1 MPRVRVIS
9 FDLWDT
15 VFADDSDE
23 PKRRQ
28 LGLPPKREERRD
40 LVHRFLSRHTPIDRA
55 LVDCAYDT
63 TDAAFRQVWHRQ
75 HVTWTV
81 EERLRI
87 LLGGLKRSLPD
98 EEMRELVRLHE
109 DMELRV
115 RPDLVPG
122 VADVLKT
129 LVQRYRLVV
138 ISDAIFSPGRALREL
153 LAGYGLLDHFSAF
166 VFSDEAGW
174 SKPAPQV
181 FRCAAA
187 LMGCQLD
194 EMVHIGDREQNDI
207 AGPKSLGARAVLLT
221 AAIDRGAAGT
231 QADAVCADYRRL
243 PDIIEAMDIA
253 DETTAPDPEGTPSR
267 LRSEPGPEGTP

>member
-1 MPRVRVIS
+1 MPHVRVIS

-15 VFADDSDE
+15 VLADDSDE

-28 LGLPPKREERRD
+28 LGLPPKPVERRD
-40 LVHRFLSRHTPIDRA
+40 LVHSFLSRHAPIERA

-63 TDAAFRQVWHRQ
+63 TDAAFRHAWHQQ

-87 LLGGLKRSLPD
+87 LLGGLKRSLPE

-122 VADVLKT
+122 VADALKI

-138 ISDAIFSPGRALREL
+138 ISDTIFSPGRALREL
-153 LAGYGLLDHFSAF
+153 LAGYGLLEHFSAF

-181 FRCAAA
+181 FHRAAE
-187 LMGCQLD
+187 LMGCQLG
-194 EMVHIGDREQNDI
+194 EMVHIGDRERNDI
-207 AGPKSLGARAVLLT
+207 AGPKALGARAVLLT
-221 AAIDRGAAGT
+221 AAIDRGSDGT
-231 QADAVCADYRRL
+231 RADAVCSDYRRL
-243 PDIIEAMDIA
+243 PGIIESMDIA
-253 DETTAPDPEGTPSR
+253 DEATAPSEG
-267 LRSEPGPEGTP
+267 EKK